1 MLGPASSNFRSAI
14 RAWKNK
20 PRLMQMPTAKG
31 RVLGPRSYLWFIK
44 DKTQKDGLKKTEVM
58 D

>member
-1 MLGPASSNFRSAI
+1 
-14 RAWKNK
+14 
-20 PRLMQMPTAKG
+20 MQMPTAKG